1 MIIDFKSA
9 DITVDKI
16 DSSPFTEIT
25 LNGKS
30 AVLHL
35 SRNSD
40 PIIAQSKSTSDA
52 DASAINISGQVD
64 LQLQGREQISRWSFH
79 FIQFARLNV
88 AQVIYA
94 GRSSW
99 HGSMALNYA
108 LPPAF
113 PAKFAYQFVL
123 DSDPKVF
130 GPGVLPFTNL
140 RAPNVFQKLV
150 PGHKHVPGALTIS
163 TDMDDHP
170 NARMTLKL
178 RNNRTGMDNFLFR
191 ATRDVS
197 FLTAFVVRD
206 EQTKV
211 ITPLAHVTWQIVWR
225 AQYDWENERCTGRMT
240 AKTFD
245 VDKVIQGP
253 PADAALAAQITK
265 PTTDASE
272 TANALGRAAI
282 QALNNHP
289 AVSNVAEGNRWPGDV
304 PKDFFK

>member
-1 MIIDFKSA
+1 MIIDFKSV
-9 DITVDKI
+9 DITVDNI

-25 LNGKS
+25 FDGKS

-40 PIIAQSKSTSDA
+40 PILAQSKSTSDA
-52 DASAINISGQVD
+52 DASAINLAGQVAI
-64 LQLQGREQISRWSFH
+64 QLEGREQISRWSFR
-79 FIQFARLNV
+79 FIQLARLNV
-88 AQVIYA
+88 AQVVYA
-94 GRSSW
+94 GRESW
-99 HGSMALNYA
+99 HGSMALNHA
-108 LPPAF
+108 VPPAY

-140 RAPNVFQKLV
+140 RPATVFQKYG
-150 PGHKHVPGALTIS
+150 PRNQRVPGALTIN

-170 NARMTLKL
+170 NARMVLKL
-178 RNNRTGMDNFLFR
+178 RNNRTQMDNYLFR

-206 EQTKV
+206 EQTKIV
-211 ITPLAHVTWQIVWR
+211 TPLAHVTWQIVWR
-225 AQYDWENERCTGRMT
+225 AQYKWENERCSGWMT
-240 AKTFD
+240 ARTFD
-245 VDKVIQGP
+245 VDQVIKGP
-253 PADAALAAQITK
+253 PTDGALAGQITK

-272 TANALGRAAI
+272 TANALSKAAI
-282 QALNNHP
+282 QALNHHP
-289 AVSNVAEGNRWPGDV
+289 ALANVAEGNRWSSDV